1 LPNKLQNVT
10 NEFFG
15 EHSKV
20 NDVIKLHDTSKFP
33 YMIEKEDD
41 VINSPSLE

>member
-1 LPNKLQNVT
+1 MPNKLQNVT
-10 NEFFG
+10 NEFFDA
-15 EHSKV
+15 HSKV
-20 NDVIKLHDTSKFP
+20 NDDIKLQDTSKFP